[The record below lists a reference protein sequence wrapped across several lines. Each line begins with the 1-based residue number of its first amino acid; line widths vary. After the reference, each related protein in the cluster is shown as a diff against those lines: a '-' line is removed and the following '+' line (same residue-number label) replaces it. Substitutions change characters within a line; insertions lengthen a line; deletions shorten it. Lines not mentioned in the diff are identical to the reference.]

1 MPQWMGA
8 SLGLVKHAGRE
19 LTGTALGEERWFR
32 PAEDRR
38 GGARETARRAPT
50 RGVRLSIM
58 GSARTERLGVAI
70 VGLGGAVATTA
81 VAGIEALK
89 AGSNQLDGLPLAH
102 LSVPGM
108 ANYRDLVF
116 GGWDVNANDL
126 ASAAEEH
133 GVLANGALAS
143 AEKLRTMTPWK
154 AVASQ
159 KFCKNIVGRNITAA
173 RNHREA
179 VGIIADD
186 LRRFKEESGVDRVV
200 VINLASTESWPDLT
214 APTLN
219 TVAGFE
225 RGLDA
230 DDEAIGPAMLYAYAA
245 IANDYAYA
253 NFTPS
258 VAADVPALMAL
269 ARDRNVAIAGKDGK
283 TGQTMMKTVI
293 APALKAR
300 ALHVDGWFSTNIL
313 GNRDGL
319 ALTDPNS
326 LQSKLNTKG
335 GVLDEMLGY
344 PVEDHLVDIRYYRP
358 RGDDK
363 EAWDNIDVTG
373 FLGQKMQIK
382 INFLCKDSILAA
394 PLAIEIARVMGLAS
408 KRGDGG
414 VQEQLSHFFKAPMV
428 RNGHHPEHA
437 FHVQEAML
445 MDWLNVG

>member
-1 MPQWMGA
+1 MGLA
-8 SLGLVKHAGRE
+8 Q
-19 LTGTALGEERWFR
+19 
-32 PAEDRR
+32 P
-38 GGARETARRAPT
+38 
-50 RGVRLSIM
+50 
-58 GSARTERLGVAI
+58 ERLGVAI

-81 VAGIEALK
+81 VAGIEMLK
-89 AGSNQLDGLPLAH
+89 AGSNKLDGLPLAH
-102 LSVPGM
+102 LNVPGITS
-108 ANYRDLVF
+108 YRDLVF
-116 GGWDVNANDL
+116 GGWDLNGNDL
-126 ASAAEEH
+126 AVAAEEH
-133 GVLANGALAS
+133 GVLDKEELAS
-143 AEKLRTMTPWK
+143 AAKLKGMTPWR
-154 AVASQ
+154 AVASEQ
-159 KFCKNIVGRNITAA
+159 FCRNIVGKNLVAA
-173 RNHREA
+173 KNHREA
-179 VGIIADD
+179 VDRIADD
-186 LRRFKEESGVDRVV
+186 LRRFKEQNGVDRVV
-200 VINLASTESWPDLT
+200 VVNLASTESWPDLD
-214 APTLN
+214 APALR

-225 RGLDA
+225 RGLDES
-230 DDEAIGPAMLYAYAA
+230 DGTIGPAMLYAYAA
-245 IANDYAYA
+245 IKSGIGYA

-258 VAADVPALMAL
+258 VAADIPALMAL
-269 ARDRNVAIAGKDGK
+269 AKERNVPIAGKDGK

-319 ALTDPNS
+319 ALNDPNS

-335 GVLDEMLGY
+335 GVLDEILGY

-428 RNGHHPEHA
+428 ANGHAPEHA
-437 FHVQEAML
+437 FHLQETML
-445 MDWLNVG
+445 LDWLGVSWNVQVKIDPIPQDLGPGA